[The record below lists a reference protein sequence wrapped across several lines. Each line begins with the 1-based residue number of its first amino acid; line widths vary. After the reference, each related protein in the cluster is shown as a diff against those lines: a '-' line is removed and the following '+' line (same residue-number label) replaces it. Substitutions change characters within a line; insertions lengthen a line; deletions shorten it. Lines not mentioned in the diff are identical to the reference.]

1 MEAVPI
7 LHDSTDAYISALA
20 LGANSASNS
29 SNLLGKDW
37 PGLSDAAAALIAKNY
52 TRLEETDPLRF
63 KAAGAALGAKVNNG
77 TKLPLVDPLLSGVED
92 KLVSDFNNGG
102 KQKLSEIADVATF
115 GKASDT
121 ALIQELNDRFG
132 QYNVEFTG
140 KSIAPPSRFS
150 NAAAVITRAITGVS
164 LSATAINFAPCLV
177 SISPTVAS
185 ASFEFINLQ
194 PQIIATNL
202 RFATYNAQGVNI
214 QVRKFLISRFISRP
228 LLLASLSLSLS
239 LPISTLPPLPL
250 PPPKTLS
257 SSAQPGLILIGPQGT
272 NVQPQG
278 AQVSPF
284 LIAVS
289 PLGANVQPQGFVH
302 APTGKRPRF
311 LFFSFPSVL
320 CVSLFFFPSLSL
332 SLSLFRLHVRER
344 EEKKKRGGE
353 QKRNSTRKKIE
364 NRTTT
369 TKNLSRRH
377 QRRTRWGSQQPP
389 RVRLCADAEDRRRE
403 HRLGPH
409 SAEAEAPDRKR

>member
-239 LPISTLPPLPL
+239 PDLNPAATSFT
-250 PPPKTLS
+250 
-257 SSAQPGLILIGPQGT
+257 SAK
-272 NVQPQG
+272 N
-278 AQVSPF
+278 SF
-284 LIAVS
+284 LFRTAW
-289 PLGANVQPQGFVH
+289 AHFDR
-302 APTGKRPRF
+302 AARDKRPAARRAG
-311 LFFSFPSVL
+311 LAVL
-320 CVSLFFFPSLSL
+320 D
-332 SLSLFRLHVRER
+332 
-344 EEKKKRGGE
+344 RGGPARSE
-353 QKRNSTRKKIE
+353 R
-364 NRTTT
+364 
-369 TKNLSRRH
+369 
-377 QRRTRWGSQQPP
+377 PAA
-389 RVRLCADAEDRRRE
+389 RVCARANW
-403 HRLGPH
+403 
-409 SAEAEAPDRKR
+409 